1 MNDMAAK
8 FTMTN
13 ITMTTICIEHTNC
26 ERRKRRR
33 TLKNAKRRV
42 TSKIS
47 ARSS

>member
-26 ERRKRRR
+26 EGRKRRR

-42 TSKIS
+42 TSKSS